1 MGWKTTT
8 NHGFVTRV
16 RRYSQCLEAKLVPA
30 VLVDGKPVSWRR
42 SIVNLNSVEKTTE
55 TRGLSRSTAIGNDGN
70 GGLCATL
77 GSGITTEVASGGGTF
92 ESYSKSTEAYMANP
106 ADGWN
111 VACTEKSSTLQVSS

>member
-1 MGWKTTT
+1 MGWKNTTT
-8 NHGFVTRV
+8 HGFVTRV

-55 TRGLSRSTAIGNDGN
+55 TRGLTRATAVGSDGN

-77 GSGITTEVASGGGTF
+77 GSSITTEVLSGGETF
-92 ESYSKSTEAYMANP
+92 ESASSSTEAYMANP
-106 ADGWN
+106 ADGWT
-111 VACTEKSSTLQVSS
+111 VAHTQKTSSLHVSA

>member
-8 NHGFVTRV
+8 THGFVTRV

-42 SIVNLNSVEKTTE
+42 SIVNLDSVEKTTE
-55 TRGLSRSTAIGNDGN
+55 TRGLTRAAAVGSDGN

-77 GSGITTEVASGGGTF
+77 GSDITTEVATGGGTF

-106 ADGWN
+106 ADGWT
-111 VACTEKSSTLQVSS
+111 VACTTKESSLHVSS